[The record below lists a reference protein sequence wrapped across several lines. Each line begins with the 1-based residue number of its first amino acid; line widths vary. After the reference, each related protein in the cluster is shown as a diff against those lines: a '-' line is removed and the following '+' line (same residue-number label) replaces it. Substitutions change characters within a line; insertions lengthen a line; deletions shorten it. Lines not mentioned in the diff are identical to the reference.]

1 MIRDTIVII
10 TVGYYNYGVPYHLR
24 GSNNEIHGL
33 LMNVVGTENSQQRAY
48 YMRIYDHEAY
58 RPIKKELHL
67 INEIH
72 GRTNYID
79 NITRYLSQPAVEI
92 HTEAELDNEIT
103 RRRNRLFRLL
113 IPWDLPRETS
123 RAITWKCSCLDIL
136 TSVSA
141 SALGNLA

>member
-1 MIRDTIVII
+1 
-10 TVGYYNYGVPYHLR
+10 
-24 GSNNEIHGL
+24 
-33 LMNVVGTENSQQRAY
+33 MNVVGTENSQQRAY
-48 YMRIYDHEAY
+48 YMRSYDHEAF

-72 GRTNYID
+72 GRTDYID
-79 NITRYLSQPAVEI
+79 NITRDLSQPAVEI

-103 RRRNRLFRLL
+103 RRGNRLFRLL
-113 IPWDLPRETS
+113 METS
-123 RAITWKCSCLDIL
+123 RAITRKCSCLDIL